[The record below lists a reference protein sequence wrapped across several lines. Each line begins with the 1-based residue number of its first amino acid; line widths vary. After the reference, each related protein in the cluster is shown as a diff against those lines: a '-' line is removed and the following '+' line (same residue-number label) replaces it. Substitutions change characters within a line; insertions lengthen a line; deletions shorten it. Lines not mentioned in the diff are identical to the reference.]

1 MCVSIVRISTTA
13 PPPKKTGII
22 VSAPHAP
29 AVLRTF
35 VWPST
40 VERIKLQTPKQQ
52 KSCLA
57 KFASRSPEPTFE
69 RDRGRWV
76 QALLPAALDFLSLNI
91 SQDSFLS
98 SLAKATWR
106 DLKDQNRLAS
116 KGHPASWPH
125 NIWLN
130 WSPCQDGRPPTK
142 TSVCG
147 IAKLQSR
154 KGLCSCEP

>member
-1 MCVSIVRISTTA
+1 MHRQYCEPLFDQA
-13 PPPKKTGII
+13 LW
-22 VSAPHAP
+22 SASNSRLPNS
-29 AVLRTF
+29 R
-35 VWPST
+35 
-40 VERIKLQTPKQQ
+40 

-91 SQDSFLS
+91 SQDSFLC

-106 DLKDQNRLAS
+106 DLKDQNHLAS